1 MFELED
7 LLADLSKHNTP
18 PTRKPANPQ
27 ENTSRTTKEV
37 AGSEPATHPQ
47 VPATYP
53 QTPATLTPFA
63 GDLRVMRVDAG
74 KQPAHENAVQDE
86 ENPNLAGLR
95 VEGVFVEQKP
105 TPDPDPSG
113 CPTHWQRVPELPPR
127 GSKVAMVDEA
137 GLGNLYRFKVKGV
150 WYLLKFLPP
159 FDGRVSLT
167 DQQGR
172 VRVLASLDEAAGFLA
187 LVTKYG
193 EDVLEPTP
201 PEGGEFSKP
210 ISRFST
216 TLAESRSEDFSS
228 PGQGKPEEFS
238 RLATLADSRIQQPTL
253 PSDWENLLEQVEP
266 LAAQLV
272 ELQAP
277 VLRLDVERIAR
288 GYQSIEGMDFEEV
301 AKLLRRM
308 IEVVAREY
316 PEADNIHV
324 IAQWPGRWPEKT
336 RNKVLWSVVTL

>member
-1 MFELED
+1 VPFPKFEIHPS
-7 LLADLSKHNTP
+7 AN
-18 PTRKPANPQ
+18 PANLLNREQ
-27 ENTSRTTKEV
+27 ETRPARKDEDSQGLLNAAKLASQSAKP
-37 AGSEPATHPQ
+37 EPA
-47 VPATYP
+47 
-53 QTPATLTPFA
+53 
-63 GDLRVMRVDAG
+63 
-74 KQPAHENAVQDE
+74 
-86 ENPNLAGLR
+86 
-95 VEGVFVEQKP
+95 
-105 TPDPDPSG
+105 PS
-113 CPTHWQRVPELPPR
+113 
-127 GSKVAMVDEA
+127 
-137 GLGNLYRFKVKGV
+137 
-150 WYLLKFLPP
+150 
-159 FDGRVSLT
+159 
-167 DQQGR
+167 
-172 VRVLASLDEAAGFLA
+172 
-187 LVTKYG
+187 
-193 EDVLEPTP
+193 
-201 PEGGEFSKP
+201 EGGEFSKP
-210 ISRFST
+210 LSGFSR
-216 TLAESRSEDFSS
+216 TLAESRSEDFYS

>member
-1 MFELED
+1 
-7 LLADLSKHNTP
+7 
-18 PTRKPANPQ
+18 
-27 ENTSRTTKEV
+27 
-37 AGSEPATHPQ
+37 
-47 VPATYP
+47 
-53 QTPATLTPFA
+53 
-63 GDLRVMRVDAG
+63 
-74 KQPAHENAVQDE
+74 
-86 ENPNLAGLR
+86 
-95 VEGVFVEQKP
+95 
-105 TPDPDPSG
+105 
-113 CPTHWQRVPELPPR
+113 
-127 GSKVAMVDEA
+127 
-137 GLGNLYRFKVKGV
+137 LGNLYRFKVKGV

-336 RNKVLWSVVTL
+336 RNKVLWSVMTL

>member
-1 MFELED
+1 MSDLTDPRQSLELVHA
-7 LLADLSKHNTP
+7 LLSKCTD
-18 PTRKPANPQ
+18 TLTLAA
-27 ENTSRTTKEV
+27 ENTSRTEQTTV
-37 AGSEPATHPQ
+37 SVHTDTALTVTDTTPPASVSVS
-47 VPATYP
+47 VPSVH
-53 QTPATLTPFA
+53 TLT
-63 GDLRVMRVDAG
+63 VT
-74 KQPAHENAVQDE
+74 NAVQDE
-86 ENPNLAGLR
+86 KNPSSVSASVRFLDKN
-95 VEGVFVEQKP
+95 KP
-105 TPDPDPSG
+105 TRDPDPSG

-127 GSKVAMVDEA
+127 GSRVAMVDEA

-336 RNKVLWSVVTL
+336 RNKVLWSVMTL

>member
-53 QTPATLTPFA
+53 QTPATLTPSA

-105 TPDPDPSG
+105 TRDPDPSG

-127 GSKVAMVDEA
+127 GSRVAMVDEA

-187 LVTKYG
+187 LVT
-193 EDVLEPTP
+193 EDR
-201 PEGGEFSKP
+201 GCY
-210 ISRFST
+210 
-216 TLAESRSEDFSS
+216 
-228 PGQGKPEEFS
+228 
-238 RLATLADSRIQQPTL
+238 
-253 PSDWENLLEQVEP
+253 EP
-266 LAAQLV
+266 LPPATRCAA
-272 ELQAP
+272 
-277 VLRLDVERIAR
+277 
-288 GYQSIEGMDFEEV
+288 G
-301 AKLLRRM
+301 
-308 IEVVAREY
+308 
-316 PEADNIHV
+316 
-324 IAQWPGRWPEKT
+324 
-336 RNKVLWSVVTL
+336 